1 MNTTNSKQK
10 LNYIPQ
16 IIIGIGII
24 AIAVVVWWH
33 IPDSFWKYLFCLRA
47 PILWG
52 LLLVTLP
59 LIVGLKQISSPN
71 KA

>member
-33 IPDSFWKYLFCLRA
+33 IPDS
-47 PILWG
+47 
-52 LLLVTLP
+52 LVAH
-59 LIVGLKQISSPN
+59 S
-71 KA
+71 